1 MRTRPAIVPDRP
13 PTIAR
18 FCPDGMDSAMLPMVA
33 LLLDV
38 AFKSALSVGSDN
50 VALLLLGPES
60 DELVAK
66 DPGTT
71 LGDLLVDF
79 AGPE

>member
-1 MRTRPAIVPDRP
+1 
-13 PTIAR
+13 
-18 FCPDGMDSAMLPMVA
+18 MLPIVA

>member
-1 MRTRPAIVPDRP
+1 MVPDRP
-13 PTIAR
+13 PMIAR
-18 FCPDGMDSAMLPMVA
+18 FCPDGMDSAMPPMVA
-33 LLLDV
+33 LLLGVAAV
-38 AFKSALSVGSDN
+38 AFKSALSVGNNN

-71 LGDLLVDF
+71 LGDLLVDS